1 MKKKLLIGFG
11 LIALGGISYL
21 AYLKISDLGKEIIKE
36 DNFTIKVD
44 PKSGTD
50 VPTKSDTNIQ
60 NEYYDEELDN
70 ALFGDYSEQPSWGA
84 YGEYH

>member
-21 AYLKISDLGKEIIKE
+21 AYLKISDLTKDVIKE

-44 PKSGTD
+44 TASGTD
-50 VPTKSDTNIQ
+50 VPTET
-60 NEYYDEELDN
+60 YDEELDN
-70 ALFGDYSEQPSWGA
+70 ALFGDYSEQPSWNA
-84 YGEYH
+84 YGEYA